1 MDTTLLIFI
10 CIALASATI
19 LFVVCAQ
26 LAMKAGKN
34 LDRMTVVVEL
44 IQRDVHE
51 LKVSA
56 KTVIEKAGLVLDLT
70 QQTLSRLE
78 SDLEVLSSGAKSI
91 AGIAEDVRLL
101 EQNLLA
107 RVKPSL
113 EDLASIVSG
122 VARGVTTF
130 ARKLTAR

>member
-1 MDTTLLIFI
+1 
-10 CIALASATI
+10 
-19 LFVVCAQ
+19 
-26 LAMKAGKN
+26 
-34 LDRMTVVVEL
+34 MTVVVEL

-56 KTVIEKAGLVLDLT
+56 KPVIEKAGLVLDLT